1 MHHLGHRLWTI
12 TNYRR
17 FPNGIVWDPKG
28 KYVVTMSTDR
38 KMDILSAEKGA
49 KLRCFHAVDFKEK
62 FLSKKQKIEG
72 VCVFFF

>member
-1 MHHLGHRLWTI
+1 
-12 TNYRR
+12 
-17 FPNGIVWDPKG
+17 
-28 KYVVTMSTDR
+28 
-38 KMDILSAEKGA
+38 MDILSAEKGA